1 MRIAES
7 RRGREGHVHFKVE
20 APLDQVFAVEA
31 SSDLRTWAPVDV
43 RIQTG
48 EELDVLDPE
57 VDLGAGRYYRLLPL
71 GR

>member
-1 MRIAES
+1 
-7 RRGREGHVHFKVE
+7 VE